1 MARRP
6 ESNYDVVVVG
16 GGAAG
21 VGAAIGAAKA
31 GAKTC
36 LIEKYGFLGG
46 AAANAQVLAYCG
58 FFHQGE
64 EPIQAVGGVGEQVL
78 GELRKLGVGAEPFH
92 SETTGNWIV
101 LFDSERLKIALDRI
115 CKAHGVDVF
124 LHTRLA
130 SASRTGSHIESV
142 MLAGMDGRQRLI
154 GESYVDASGDAN
166 LALVAGMECRV
177 GDEEGRLQ
185 ASTMPLRIGGLSPE
199 LKIDREAMKKAVLS
213 YNERSPFKIN
223 RTDGGIYTRVPGSSD
238 LWWLTI
244 DHPMPDLSVK
254 SFTTAEQTARE
265 MAYELVETLKRDVQG
280 FEGAW
285 LAQTGPQIG
294 LRESRH
300 PAARREVTFED
311 VIEGRL
317 DDEGVARAAWPIELH
332 GEAGK
337 PIYHSVGGAGYC
349 HVPLDALRAKSLDNL
364 WYAGRVIGAD
374 SRAYGSVRVMGTA
387 FATGEAAGVAA
398 TFSDS
403 GSRQTLASRVQEK
416 LRAGGA
422 II

>member
-1 MARRP
+1 MSRRP
-6 ESNYDVVVVG
+6 EAHYDVIVVG

-31 GAKTC
+31 GARTC

-46 AAANAQVLAYCG
+46 AASNAQVLAYCG
-58 FFHQGE
+58 FFHQGD
-64 EPIQAVGGVGEQVL
+64 EPVQAVSGVGEQVL
-78 GELRKLGVGAEPFH
+78 EELRRLGVSAEPYH

-115 CKAHGVDVF
+115 CSAHGVDVF

-130 SASRTGSHIESV
+130 AATRTGRHIESV
-142 MLAGMDGRQRLI
+142 TLAGMDGRQRLI
-154 GESYVDASGDAN
+154 GENYVDASGDAN
-166 LALVAGMECRV
+166 LALVAGVDCRV

-185 ASTMPLRIGGLSPE
+185 ATTMPLRIGGLHPD
-199 LKIDREAMKKAVLS
+199 LKIDRNAMKNAVLT
-213 YNERSPFKIN
+213 YNRTSRHPIH

-244 DHPMPDLSVK
+244 DYPMADLSPR
-254 SFTTAEQTARE
+254 SFTLAEQTTRE
-265 MAYELVETLKRDVQG
+265 MAHELVETLKRTVDG
-280 FEGAW
+280 FAGAW

-300 PAARREVTFED
+300 PAARREMTFDD
-311 VIEGRL
+311 VVEGRL
-317 DDEGVARAAWPIELH
+317 DPHGIARAAWPIELH

-337 PIYHSVGGAGYC
+337 PVYHSVGGQGYC
-349 HVPLDALRAKSLDNL
+349 HVPLAAIRAAGLDNL
-364 WYAGRVIGAD
+364 WYGGRVIGAD
-374 SRAYGSVRVMGTA
+374 SRAYGSIRVMGTA

-398 TFSDS
+398 TIADS
-403 GSRQTLASRVQEK
+403 GDPATLVQRVQAQ
-416 LRAGGA
+416 LRDGGA
-422 II
+422 LI